1 MTVIF
6 FTLLLYLNFSKKQVK
21 HYCLAAK
28 NISLVNG
35 SFMIYDPRPKIDRI
49 IKERGITRSEPA
61 HRLGISST
69 SVQNWYN
76 EKDSIP
82 ALSTLEQICPELNI
96 SPIQLFLDGKF
107 NDLTSDRLDLL
118 QSYGRLPAEQ
128 QKNILSIVKN
138 LAACYTKKS

>member
-1 MTVIF
+1 
-6 FTLLLYLNFSKKQVK
+6 
-21 HYCLAAK
+21 
-28 NISLVNG
+28 
-35 SFMIYDPRPKIDRI
+35 MIYDPRPKIDKI
-49 IKERGITRSEPA
+49 IKERGITCSELA

-82 ALSTLEQICPELNI
+82 ALSTLEQLCLELNI
-96 SPIQLFLDGKF
+96 SQIELFLDGKF
-107 NDLTSDRLDLL
+107 NDLTSDQLDLL